1 MIELF
6 KLGSVGIYLFGV
18 TIGLGVLAG
27 LWIMVREAKRKG
39 IYSDKILD
47 LVTYTI
53 IAGIVGARLY
63 YIIAF
68 NFSYYLENPV
78 EIFYFHQGGLS
89 IQGALIG
96 GTLIAFW
103 FMRKNGMP
111 FWKTADTFAPAII
124 IGQAIGRIGCD
135 VFGIPM
141 NRVYPWGIAVGGQ
154 ILHPAQLYEVF
165 LNLILFV
172 YLWTRRGKTKY
183 DGQLFVNYI
192 IGFSI
197 IRAIVEIFRSNPI
210 VFGPFTIAHATSFVV
225 ILVALFVQRVIS
237 KKENL
242 QKDSVANATV
252 VVLIAEYGLI
262 ALIGILGTIIYY
274 TVH

>member
-6 KLGSVGIYLFGV
+6 TLGNISIYLFGV

-27 LWIMVREAKRKG
+27 LWLMVREAKRKG

-47 LVTYTI
+47 LVIYTI
-53 IAGIVGARLY
+53 IAGIIGARLY
-63 YIIAF
+63 YIVAF
-68 NFSYYLENPV
+68 NFSYYLENPIEV
-78 EIFYFHQGGLS
+78 FYFHQGGLS
-89 IQGALIG
+89 IQGGLIG
-96 GTLIAFW
+96 GILIAFW
-103 FMRKNGMP
+103 FIRKNGMP

-124 IGQAIGRIGCD
+124 LGQAIGRIGCD
-135 VFGIPM
+135 VFGVPM
-141 NRVYPWGIAVGGQ
+141 DTVYPWGIVVGGQ

-165 LNLILFV
+165 LNLILFA
-172 YLWTRRGKTKY
+172 YLWTKRDKTKY
-183 DGQLFVNYI
+183 DGQLFINYI

-210 VFGPFTIAHATSFVV
+210 VFGPFTIAHVTSFVV
-225 ILVALFVQRVIS
+225 IILAVLVQRVIS
-237 KKENL
+237 KKEYL
-242 QKDSVANATV
+242 KKDSVANATV
-252 VVLIAEYGLI
+252 IVSIAEYGLI

>member
-6 KLGSVGIYLFGV
+6 NLGNISIYLFGV

-27 LWIMVREAKRKG
+27 LWIMVKEAKRKE
-39 IYSDKILD
+39 IYSDKMLD
-47 LVTYTI
+47 LVIYTI
-53 IAGIVGARLY
+53 IAGVVGARLY

-68 NFSYYLENPV
+68 NFSYYLEHPI
-78 EIFYFHQGGLS
+78 EIFYFHRGGLS

-96 GTLIAFW
+96 GILVAIW
-103 FMRKNGMP
+103 FMRKKGMP

-135 VFGIPM
+135 VFGVPM
-141 NRVYPWGIAVGGQ
+141 NKVYPWGIAVGGQ
-154 ILHPAQLYEVF
+154 LLHPAQLYEVF
-165 LNLILFV
+165 LNLILFA
-172 YLWTRRGKTKY
+172 YLWTKRGKTKY
-183 DGQLFVNYI
+183 DGQLFINYI
-192 IGFSI
+192 IGFSM

-225 ILVALFVQRVIS
+225 IIAALFVQRIIS

-242 QKDSVANATV
+242 KKVSVANATV
-252 VVLIAEYGLI
+252 VVSIAEYGLI
-262 ALIGILGTIIYY
+262 TLIGILGTIIYY
-274 TVH
+274 TLH

>member
-6 KLGSVGIYLFGV
+6 TLGNISIYLFGV

-27 LWIMVREAKRKG
+27 LWLMIREAKRKG

-47 LVTYTI
+47 LVTYSI
-53 IAGIVGARLY
+53 IAGIIGARLY

-68 NFSYYLENPV
+68 NFSYYLENPIEV
-78 EIFYFHQGGLS
+78 FYFHQGGLS
-89 IQGALIG
+89 IQGGLIG
-96 GTLIAFW
+96 GILIAFW
-103 FMRKNGMP
+103 FVRKNGIP

-124 IGQAIGRIGCD
+124 LGQAIGRIGCD
-135 VFGIPM
+135 VFGVPM
-141 NRVYPWGIAVGGQ
+141 DTVYPWGIAVGGQ

-165 LNLILFV
+165 LNLILFA
-172 YLWTRRGKTKY
+172 YLWTKREKTKY
-183 DGQLFVNYI
+183 DGQLFINYI

-210 VFGPFTIAHATSFVV
+210 VFGPFTIAHVTSFVV
-225 ILVALFVQRVIS
+225 IILAVLVQRVIS

-242 QKDSVANATV
+242 KKDSVANATV
-252 VVLIAEYGLI
+252 IVSIAEYGLI